1 MILKTLTKQPSYVT
15 VTLSLDEVRLLKKAV
30 SSELDRC
37 LSAVKANT
45 ETKDEVLQELKK
57 RINKNIPKYS
67 RLKCDLSLYGSLLNC
82 GQMDENVARAYTGY
96 YDVEHEIHDTDE
108 SCG

>member
-1 MILKTLTKQPSYVT
+1 MMLKSFNAQPSYVT
-15 VTLSLDEVRLLKKAV
+15 VTLSMDEVKLLKKAV
-30 SSELDRC
+30 SLELDRC

-57 RINKNIPKYS
+57 RINQNIPKYS
-67 RLKCDLSLYGSLLNC
+67 RLNCDLSLYNSLLTY
-82 GQMDENVARAYTGY
+82 GQMDENVARAYTSH
-96 YDVEHEIHDTDE
+96 YDVEREIRDTNE